1 VQCADCSVLFLNTAS
16 VHGFPFFFSF
26 FFFELFFLCLIDE
39 TVFCF
44 YTLYFTF
51 GEVVGQCTCTDL
63 FFFLFFNEL
72 FFTF

>member
-1 VQCADCSVLFLNTAS
+1 VLSVECCVLFLNTGS

-26 FFFELFFLCLIDE
+26 FFFFKLFFLCLIGK

-44 YTLYFTF
+44 YTLYFW
-51 GEVVGQCTCTDL
+51 GSGGSVQCTDL
-63 FFFLFFNEL
+63 FFFIEL